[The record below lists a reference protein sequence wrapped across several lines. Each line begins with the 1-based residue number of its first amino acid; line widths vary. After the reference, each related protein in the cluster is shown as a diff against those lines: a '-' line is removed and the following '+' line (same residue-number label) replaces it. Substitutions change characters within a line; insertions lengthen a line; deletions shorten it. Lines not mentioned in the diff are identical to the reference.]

1 MFLFGKGEKKKKE
14 DVIQVKPLEASD
26 IYMRNINEYV
36 EYYGKLMDVKNPLD
50 DMEFYER
57 IAVPYYNAAMNI
69 VNFVNDNYSDEMISS
84 GEVVDFDIN
93 GLINQMTDDTKRL
106 FFKPNFPSL
115 IYIDEGRYF
124 THFHV
129 QDDKVYEAEGV
140 EVLPGLSRTLANEKI
155 NRLFEGLSP
164 VEVRDLLQQ
173 MSILPRNTELE
184 KVIKNY
190 NELVYLN
197 KRFLESV
204 ICLLIVVQRNK
215 YSMSKARFLADSLG
229 IYFDFS
235 ILEQKD
241 VSEKKLAL

>member
-190 NELVYLN
+190 NELFYLN